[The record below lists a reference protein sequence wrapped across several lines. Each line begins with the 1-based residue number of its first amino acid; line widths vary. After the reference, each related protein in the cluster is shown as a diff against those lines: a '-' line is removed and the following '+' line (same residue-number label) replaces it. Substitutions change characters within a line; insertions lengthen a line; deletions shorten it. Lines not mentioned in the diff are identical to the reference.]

1 MGGGNLKL
9 IKMYKAP
16 KFEETS
22 IVKEDTLYEGET
34 IEMKVERIMQAGD
47 SIEDGAPI
55 VYQERQEGVAPS
67 YDIRTDRFD
76 YAIDAMDNVTAS
88 KKASREERIK
98 ELNESRKPK
107 EAKKDTEGEPI
118 QTTSQT
124 QAKGS
129 ENQ

>member
-1 MGGGNLKL
+1 
-9 IKMYKAP
+9 MYRQA

-22 IVKEDTLYEGET
+22 IVREDALYEGET

-76 YAIDAMDNVTAS
+76 YAIEAMDNVTGS

-98 ELNESRKPK
+98 ELNENRKPK
-107 EAKKDTEGEPI
+107 KVEKDTEGESI
-118 QTTSQT
+118 QTTSKEG
-124 QAKGS
+124 AKS
-129 ENQ
+129 TENQ